1 MAELEKSIDRD
12 GITVDGS
19 KGQLRVHPALVE
31 VRQLRLAQ
39 LRLLSSI
46 ELTDPQASLRA
57 STLARSYRRA
67 MPHARDGLITSEG
80 GVLVGRRKQQAEDP
94 AVSEAE
100 RRRAVSVPRPAAGG

>member
-46 ELTDPQASLRA
+46 ELTTRK
-57 STLARSYRRA
+57 
-67 MPHARDGLITSEG
+67 PH
-80 GVLVGRRKQQAEDP
+80 
-94 AVSEAE
+94 
-100 RRRAVSVPRPAAGG
+100 SVPRRWRAATGAQCRTLEMG